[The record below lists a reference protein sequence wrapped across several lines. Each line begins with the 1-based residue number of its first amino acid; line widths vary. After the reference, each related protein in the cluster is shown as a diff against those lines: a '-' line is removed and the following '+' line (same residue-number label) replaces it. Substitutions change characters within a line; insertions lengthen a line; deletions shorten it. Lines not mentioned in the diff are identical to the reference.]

1 MASSVGGEF
10 VYASWLPT
18 WEKQH
23 GARYGLRI
31 LFFPCF
37 PFRRLPPFDRLV
49 KNFNST
55 RAKVESLSGRISKT
69 DSRTDG
75 IERWTFENILFL
87 FFCSVLTYAHM
98 VCVNGEWYIEFRKR
112 TRAWL
117 YIEVLRT
124 FEVGCKCSAERGGRN
139 RETRQRKR
147 GRRGIERNWKGRE
160 GEMGKRMRERTDD
173 NSTMFLFLW
182 AFT

>member
-75 IERWTFENILFL
+75 SNVERSKIFFFFFFL
-87 FFCSVLTYAHM
+87 FCSVLTYAHM

-139 RETRQRKR
+139 RETRHRKR
-147 GRRGIERNWKGRE
+147 GRRGYREKLE
-160 GEMGKRMRERTDD
+160 GEGRGNWEA
-173 NSTMFLFLW
+173 NAW
-182 AFT
+182 ANGR